1 MGYQP
6 GLGVIVLPIDPA
18 IFKAHEEKL
27 GIKFP
32 ERGTPILAKNRSG
45 NVIAGNVGT
54 VWLAQDVV
62 CIDVETTG
70 GTARIY
76 PELGDKFMGW
86 PDDSNA

>member
-1 MGYQP
+1 M
-6 GLGVIVLPIDPA
+6 IMLPIDPEPLA
-18 IFKAHEEKL
+18 VKEEKL

-45 NVIAGNVGT
+45 HVIAGNVSH
-54 VWLAQDVV
+54 VWMTSDTV
-62 CIDVETTG
+62 CIDLNTAS

-86 PDDSNA
+86 PDVSNT